1 MVKASKPAK
10 NDRIRREHSGRLFVG
25 LMRTSPLRD
34 IPIEPA
40 AVRAPV
46 REVRLEED
54 DPK

>member
-10 NDRIRREHSGRLFVG
+10 NDRIRREHSGRLFAE
-25 LMRTSPLRD
+25 LRRTSPLRD
-34 IPIEPA
+34 IPIA